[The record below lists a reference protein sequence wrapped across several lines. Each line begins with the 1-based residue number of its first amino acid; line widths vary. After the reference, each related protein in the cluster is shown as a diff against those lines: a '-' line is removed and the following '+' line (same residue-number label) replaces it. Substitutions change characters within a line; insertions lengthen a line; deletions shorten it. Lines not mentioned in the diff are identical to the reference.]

1 MHFCHSGNQQEIS
14 MLTIT
19 IKKAGRF
26 QKADLHGDLS
36 RFAGG
41 ITIWEKR
48 ILLRKIT

>member
-19 IKKAGRF
+19 IKK
-26 QKADLHGDLS
+26 QGDFREQICIVIS
-36 RFAGG
+36 PGSQEESSYG
-41 ITIWEKR
+41 KKR